1 MCLFITKLF
10 LIIVCYKWK
19 FMYIFDLHVCIMQIW
34 APFTALDNRW
44 HLFRETLSG
53 GSTLSYPK
61 SLRSSSPSMCTGEYL
76 FLTTCSCSFDS
87 LDVNFFYL
95 VINEQDFS
103 LTMPTF
109 QKVNNKALILKWTF
123 WFDTTCKISRLGWK
137 LPYLR
142 RKVYRSMTPLDA
154 RFQILSYTVDYF

>member
-19 FMYIFDLHVCIMQIW
+19 FMYIFDLCIMQIW

-53 GSTLSYPK
+53 GSTLSYLK
-61 SLRSSSPSMCTGEYL
+61 SLRSSSPSMCTGEDHS
-76 FLTTCSCSFDS
+76 LTTCSCSFDS

-95 VINEQDFS
+95 VINKLS

-109 QKVNNKALILKWTF
+109 QKVNKKALILKGKF

-137 LPYLR
+137 LPFLR